1 MLDSPKA
8 QAVYRALQSSSGF
21 HSSAGDEA
29 VEAISKST
37 ELYGQLDELT
47 KLPKDGIPP
56 GGSLPIIVPKEIRS
70 AAAQLDTYKG
80 MMSTTTATS
89 QALSGAIGQRMDNVT
104 GNMARMNAANS
115 VAQKMQDVPGGC
127 GPLGAAF
134 SVLTSQGQT
143 ELLNSL
149 LTNLGAPVAELAEI
163 FAKGLA
169 LNTSSLPAPLKAAL
183 DAAMS
188 ACSGLMTQ
196 ITSATGGIQ
205 GLVDES
211 QAMWAKLDSIFTEAI
226 QSSILVSMTS
236 NPCMMGVIDAVS
248 PPEVSDILNSPL

>member
-8 QAVYRALQSSSGF
+8 QAVYQALQSSSGF
-21 HSSAGDEA
+21 HSSAGDKA
-29 VEAISKST
+29 VKAISQST
-37 ELYGQLDELT
+37 ELHGQLGELT
-47 KLPKDGIPP
+47 KLPKEGIPP
-56 GGSLPIIVPKEIRS
+56 GGGLPVIVPKEIR
-70 AAAQLDTYKG
+70 AAAAKLDTYKG
-80 MMSTTTATS
+80 AMSSTMATS
-89 QALSGAIGQRMDNVT
+89 EALSGAIGQRMDNVT

-134 SVLTSQGQT
+134 SVLTSEGQT

-149 LTNLGAPVAELAEI
+149 LTSLGGPMGDLADI
-163 FAKGLA
+163 FEQALA

-226 QSSILVSMTS
+226 QSSILVSLTS
-236 NPCMMGVIDAVS
+236 NSCMMAVIDAVS

>member
-8 QAVYRALQSSSGF
+8 QAVYRALQSSNGF

-29 VEAISKST
+29 TEAISKST

-56 GGSLPIIVPKEIRS
+56 GGGLPVIVPKEIRS
-70 AAAQLDTYKG
+70 AAAQLDTYKV
-80 MMSTTTATS
+80 MMGSTTATS
-89 QALSGAIGQRMDNVT
+89 EALSGAIGQRMDNVT
-104 GNMARMNAANS
+104 GNMARMNAAND
-115 VAQKMQDVPGGC
+115 VAQKMEDVQGGC

-149 LTNLGAPVAELAEI
+149 LTSLGGPVGELADI
-163 FAKGLA
+163 FEQALA
-169 LNTSSLPAPLKAAL
+169 LNSSSLPAPLKAAL

-211 QAMWAKLDSIFTEAI
+211 QAMWARLDSIFTEAI
-226 QSSILVSMTS
+226 QSSILVSMAS

-248 PPEVSDILNSPL
+248 PPGVSDILNSPW